1 MPQQSDH
8 KSQADALGA
17 LASHSTD
24 ATHSVPELVAAA
36 KAPTTAGGA
45 AVTTASQAP
54 QPQPPQTVAEARAR
68 SQRGLE
74 LLTNVIHVLEDAAR
88 TVNLSGKHTRSAI
101 DHTFKQ
107 AYIQLSTSAENVK
120 RASDSIG
127 ATNNRMAK
135 AIRTLEIAGA
145 GGIDPAD
152 LSEIKSQLATIAEKL
167 EAAGAQAEPP
177 DLRPITESLEQL
189 KTTIQTASSA
199 RSDQS
204 DASAEAIKEVAKGFD
219 ARIGKLTLLVALAMA
234 CSIFAALCAFG
245 GILAMLLTSK

>member
-1 MPQQSDH
+1 MAAQSDP

-24 ATHSVPELVAAA
+24 ATHSVPDLVAAA

-54 QPQPPQTVAEARAR
+54 QPRPPQTVAEAKAR

-88 TVNLSGKHTRSAI
+88 TVNISGKHTRSAI

-107 AYIQLSTSAENVK
+107 AYIQLTTSAENVK

-152 LSEIKSQLATIAEKL
+152 LTEIKSQLAAIAEKL
-167 EAAGAQAEPP
+167 EAAGEPP
-177 DLRPITESLEQL
+177 DLGAITESLEQV
-189 KTTIQTASSA
+189 KSTIQIASSA
-199 RSDQS
+199 RGDQS
-204 DASAEAIKEVAKGFD
+204 DASAEAIKDIAKSVD
-219 ARIGKLTLLVALAMA
+219 ARFGKLTLLVALAMA

-245 GILAMLLTSK
+245 GILAMLLTGK